1 MDAISAIQPITTI
14 SSGDARRDARLT
26 ALLAAK
32 LARENGVSISPAT
45 STLAPK
51 PYPPRQESAQ
61 SAPPAGLSLS
71 SAVEDR
77 PTLNRSGWPN

>member
-1 MDAISAIQPITTI
+1 MRSMRHSPPTTI

-51 PYPPRQESAQ
+51 PYPAE
-61 SAPPAGLSLS
+61 AG
-71 SAVEDR
+71 VCTKR
-77 PTLNRSGWPN
+77 TTSGPSG

>member
-32 LARENGVSISPAT
+32 LASENGVSISPAT

-51 PYPPRQESAQ
+51 S
-61 SAPPAGLSLS
+61 
-71 SAVEDR
+71 
-77 PTLNRSGWPN
+77 